1 MTMLGGLQI
10 YMLSLIHKW
19 LYGYIPDSKVYGAHM
34 GPTWG
39 RQDPGWPHVGPVML
53 AIWDIAW
60 AWLYLHAFSWDN
72 ILLVIATKAS
82 PSIKLWQ

>member
-10 YMLSLIHKW
+10 YMLSLIYKW

-39 RQDPGWPHVGPVML
+39 RQDPGWPLVGPVML
-53 AIWDIAW
+53 AIWDLA
-60 AWLYLHAFSWDN
+60 LQSVYKLLHFEALSMAR
-72 ILLVIATKAS
+72 ISMA
-82 PSIKLWQ
+82 